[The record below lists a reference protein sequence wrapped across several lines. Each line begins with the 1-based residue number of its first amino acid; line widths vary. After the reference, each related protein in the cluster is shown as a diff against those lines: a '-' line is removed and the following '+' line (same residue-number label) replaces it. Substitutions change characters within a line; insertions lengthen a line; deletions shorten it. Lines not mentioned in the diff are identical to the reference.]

1 MSHSACVYLPF
12 IFGFDLF
19 FAGFRNRSAPST
31 PIHQLPLPVQRVTK
45 GVIPV
50 AMPLPEADDVSQ
62 STNMEG
68 EVFEDCNGSF
78 RSVSF
83 RSIDSPRKSVGS
95 SFRSIDSP
103 SMGKASYGSFR
114 SVESPSLSSM
124 VAKKRPPSM
133 EEIEWD
139 SRLPPPLPQEQN
151 LTIGDIAALCNSPLK
166 FVFKCRE
173 IEHFNKFLRAQRKR
187 LLAGLGK
194 GNVDCFC
201 VVLSGTDLGKKCCL
215 LMLPI
220 CIDLDIIS
228 FLYPSV
234 FESTLNQHN
243 VLQTE
248 ILGLQMYDCGT

>member
-1 MSHSACVYLPF
+1 MGL
-12 IFGFDLF
+12 ILF
-19 FAGFRNRSAPST
+19 FAGFKNRSAPST
-31 PIHQLPLPVQRVTK
+31 PIHQLPLPVQKATK
-45 GVIPV
+45 SVIPV
-50 AMPLPEADDVSQ
+50 AMPLPEANDVSQ
-62 STNMEG
+62 STNLEE

-114 SVESPSLSSM
+114 SVESPSLNSM
-124 VAKKRPPSM
+124 LATKKRNPSM

-173 IEHFNKFLRAQRKR
+173 IEHFNKFLRAHRKR
-187 LLAGLGK
+187 LLASLGK
-194 GNVDCFC
+194 GNVDRFC
-201 VVLSGTDLGKKCCL
+201 VVLSGTDLGTKSCL
-215 LMLPI
+215 ILHI
-220 CIDLDIIS
+220 CIDLKINS
-228 FLYPSV
+228 FLYPIA
-234 FESTLNQHN
+234 FESALNPRF
-243 VLQTE
+243 T
-248 ILGLQMYDCGT
+248 